1 MFFLKFITNN
11 ITLLGL
17 HIACNSNGIF
27 FPLYSEYIL
36 FSFFFFFL
44 GKENNS
50 NIFHSLKLLVQ
61 NLTDRLKIG
70 KSFKNVLASGK
81 KKKPKVCER
90 HKNYFTHVL
99 QKSLI
104 HSQVTLLHI
113 KFSRSLAASSNYL

>member
-17 HIACNSNGIF
+17 HIAYNSNGIF

-36 FSFFFFFL
+36 FSFSFFFL

-50 NIFHSLKLLVQ
+50 NIFHGLKLLVQ

-81 KKKPKVCER
+81 KKKNPRCVRDIKITLHMSFKKV
-90 HKNYFTHVL
+90 
-99 QKSLI
+99 
-104 HSQVTLLHI
+104 
-113 KFSRSLAASSNYL
+113 